1 MASDSEAGRWKTGAA
16 RTARAD
22 TQWRLPLHHL
32 HGPGPRRRGSRDRCR
47 AGPAV
52 KAGGGAWAAGFPS
65 EVMAGPAPGG
75 RLPGGKAKA

>member
-22 TQWRLPLHHL
+22 TQWRLPLHHI

-47 AGPAV
+47 AGPKPAGRESWGRRL
-52 KAGGGAWAAGFPS
+52 GGG
-65 EVMAGPAPGG
+65 
-75 RLPGGKAKA
+75 LPY